1 MCGCRFFDRGSF
13 GVGRGLKLVVD
24 DFLVGAPIASS
35 ATFTFVGSSDAR
47 FRVGGLTIELATATE
62 STAASA
68 TGTAWSSSAAS
79 EPASARTRRVV
90 SALRSAFEAAAE
102 STAPRR
108 SAVDVGWRLVLLIA
122 RGAATTTCSTA
133 TSTRRSL
140 CHIFRL
146 GRSFSAFVSLLV
158 LGAEFLL
165 LSFGFLGGLFGRL
178 ILRLFRLL
186 DLLRTFFLLFL
197 LLRLELLQSFEGI
210 LFLLVFRTSG
220 SDGESVENGAPVR
233 HLRDFGCYE
242 RVMWIDGGLFLSLGR
257 YRSRAY

>member
-79 EPASARTRRVV
+79 EAASARTRRVV
-90 SALRSAFEAAAE
+90 SALWSAFEAAAE

-122 RGAATTTCSTA
+122 RGAATTTCSTS
-133 TSTRRSL
+133 TSTPTRRSL
-140 CHIFRL
+140 FHIFRF

-165 LSFGFLGGLFGRL
+165 LSLGFLGGLFGRL

-186 DLLRTFFLLFL
+186 DLLRTFLLLFL

-210 LFLLVFRTSG
+210 LFLLVFRTS
-220 SDGESVENGAPVR
+220 DGESVENGAPVR
-233 HLRDFGCYE
+233 HLRDFGC
-242 RVMWIDGGLFLSLGR
+242 
-257 YRSRAY
+257 

>member
-1 MCGCRFFDRGSF
+1 MCGCGFFDRGSF

-47 FRVGGLTIELATATE
+47 FRVGGLTIELATA
-62 STAASA
+62 
-68 TGTAWSSSAAS
+68 S

-122 RGAATTTCSTA
+122 RGAATTPCSTA
-133 TSTRRSL
+133 TSTSTRRSL
-140 CHIFRL
+140 FHIFRF

-165 LSFGFLGGLFGRL
+165 LSLGFLGGLFGRL
-178 ILRLFRLL
+178 ILRLFR
-186 DLLRTFFLLFL
+186 
-197 LLRLELLQSFEGI
+197 
-210 LFLLVFRTSG
+210 
-220 SDGESVENGAPVR
+220 
-233 HLRDFGCYE
+233 
-242 RVMWIDGGLFLSLGR
+242 
-257 YRSRAY
+257 